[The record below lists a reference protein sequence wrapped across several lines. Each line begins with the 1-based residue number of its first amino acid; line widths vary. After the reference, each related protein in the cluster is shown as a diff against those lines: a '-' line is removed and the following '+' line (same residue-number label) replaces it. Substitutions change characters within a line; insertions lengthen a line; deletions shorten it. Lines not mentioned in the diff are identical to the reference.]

1 MSSSHGVGS
10 GPGAPPRGTFAL
22 WAMLCVAV
30 IECVLGTGVVFG
42 FSALQLALARE
53 GTYAELCEASG
64 AGPGALASAGGCEAQ
79 KLRFAFVYSVATAAF
94 QVSMMFWGCLL
105 DLRGSAF
112 VRVASAGCSCLGA
125 LLMAAANS
133 RAFDAFAPAAALM
146 GVGGAGFFFSHFVLA
161 DHFRRLGRFG
171 MVHALLNAAMDAATV
186 TFFAVE
192 LLEAHAGV
200 STRTSFCALAV
211 AYAAFALA
219 TPLWGALLEPA
230 ADGAAEASSSEGSGS
245 LREEASS
252 DEEALAP
259 GLSRTFRPRTTRT
272 RTTRRRCST
281 RRPTGRPTRD
291 ARRDP
296 RRSASLL
303 LSSRTPSGAPP
314 PPRRLPPSALPFRAQ
329 LLTPHFAWLAVW
341 SLCATS
347 RVLYLLG
354 TVQAQARHAGGE
366 RSDARAARLVE
377 TFNSVL
383 PLVAFATPAF
393 GALLDAHGAG
403 AGLALVNVLGVACYV
418 LVRLPGASAPVLAC
432 ACFGCFRVWNSR
444 ARARTRRA
452 SSNESF
458 GRVYGLGANFFNLIA
473 AAAQCPLIASARARR
488 TGGTRS
494 WTPRSCARGAH
505 VRVPGVG
512 PGARRGEAGS
522 DFYILVEAAGR
533 REGGGRRR
541 RREEAAGGGGR
552 GRGWV
557 GDAGR
562 TRGRPGRVR
571 EGDASDRVERTSDRA
586 ERTSERSSARAA
598 LARITRHRGR
608 QHYCLFF

>member
-30 IECVLGTGVVFG
+30 VECVLGTGVVFG

-259 GLSRTFRPRTTRT
+259 RPLSDFS
-272 RTTRRRCST
+272 ST
-281 RRPTGRPTRD
+281 DDTDSDYATPLLDGTPDGTPDDGTPD
-291 ARRDP
+291 ATP
-296 RRSASLL
+296 SGAPPSLL

-418 LVRLPGASAPVLAC
+418 LVRLPGASAPVLAY
-432 ACFGCFRVWNSR
+432 ACFGCFRVWNFACTS
-444 ARARTRRA
+444 AYAQGVFG
-452 SSNESF
+452 NESF

-473 AAAQCPLIASARARR
+473 AAAQYPLIAFGARAPDRGYALVDAALVALAVPMFAFPAWVRARVEGKRGRDFFTFSSRR
-488 TGGTRS
+488 REDGK
-494 WTPRSCARGAH
+494 AEDEDDDE
-505 VRVPGVG
+505 
-512 PGARRGEAGS
+512 RRLLGEE
-522 DFYILVEAAGR
+522 D
-533 REGGGRRR
+533 EGGG
-541 RREEAAGGGGR
+541 G
-552 GRGWV
+552 
-557 GDAGR
+557 
-562 TRGRPGRVR
+562 
-571 EGDASDRVERTSDRA
+571 
-586 ERTSERSSARAA
+586 
-598 LARITRHRGR
+598 
-608 QHYCLFF
+608 